1 MASNDKRVLVNRL
14 SGSAGKG
21 TGANTGLGTADVI
34 VPEFPKLPS
43 RLTEDSA
50 RQFRQ
55 EIERW
60 RASLQAQFPIP
71 TPEAFDPS
79 GLQGQIDSALASIS
93 QLQSDVDALPDE
105 VSSGIREI
113 ITIVTAGDL
122 TEIRNEIETL
132 RQLINT
138 TTSQFVFNQGTPSA
152 LWTITH
158 NLGGYPSVTVTDSA
172 GNVGFGAVKYI
183 DPSSLTVEFASS
195 FSGRAY
201 LIL

>member
-71 TPEAFDPS
+71 TPDAFDPS

-93 QLQSDVDALPDE
+93 GLQEELDALPQEITDE
-105 VSSGIREI
+105 IQEAISN
-113 ITIVTAGDL
+113 ITSIDL
-122 TEIRNEIETL
+122 TEIRNQIEIIL
-132 RQLINT
+132 QQINT
-138 TTSQFVFNQGTPSA
+138 QTPQFVFTQDSPSS
-152 LWTITH
+152 LWTVTH
-158 NLGGYPSVTVTDSA
+158 NLGGYPSVTVTDSS
-172 GNVGFGAVKYI
+172 GNVGYGAVKYI
-183 DPSSLTVEFASS
+183 NASSLTVEFASS

-201 LIL
+201 LVL

>member
-14 SGSAGKG
+14 SGTAGRG

-34 VPEFPKLPS
+34 VPEFPRLPS

-55 EIERW
+55 EVERW
-60 RASLQAQFPIP
+60 RTSLQGQFPIP

-79 GLQGQIDSALASIS
+79 AIQAQIDSALATIS

-105 VSSGIREI
+105 VSSGLRET

-122 TEIRNEIETL
+122 TEIRNQIEII
-132 RQLINT
+132 QQQISAPS
-138 TTSQFVFNQGTPSA
+138 SQFVFNQGSPAS

-158 NLGGYPSVTVTDSA
+158 NLGGYPSVTVADSA
-172 GNVGFGAVKYI
+172 GSVGYGAVKYI